1 MLSSPFL
8 LLPVASF
15 KVPVKDNTQLL
26 LHSSPLSKIR
36 GLFSS
41 KSLPDLTEALK
52 ALQSY
57 QCK

>member
-1 MLSSPFL
+1 MLSSPFPF
-8 LLPVASF
+8 LPVASF
-15 KVPVKDNTQLL
+15 KVPVEDNTQLL

-41 KSLPDLTEALK
+41 KSLPDLMGAIK